1 MEITQKIP
9 EESRVKALEI
19 FYDAFAQKIRALI
32 KSKEKALAIYSKSL
46 NPERVFYAVYEGEVA
61 GLIGLQY
68 GDQYFMEFRYEIF
81 REFYNPLT
89 SRFYLFLLKRSA
101 PKLKKG
107 VMRIDSVAVDPGRR
121 SLGIGSGLINKVI
134 DFAGEIGCQEVI
146 LEVVNTNPRAKAL
159 YEKLGFRQKK
169 YKNFYF
175 LTRVAGFTGEYIMSY
190 DLEQFKQILF

>member
-1 MEITQKIP
+1 MEITETIP
-9 EESRVKALEI
+9 EESRAKALEI

-46 NPERVFYAVYEGEVA
+46 NPERVFYAVHGGEVA

-89 SRFYLFLLKRSA
+89 SRFYLFLLKRSS

-107 VMRIDSVAVDPGRR
+107 VMRIDSVAVDPGSR
-121 SLGIGSGLINKVI
+121 SLGIGTGLINKVL
-134 DFAGEIGCQEVI
+134 DFAKEKGYREVI
-146 LEVVNTNPRAKAL
+146 LEVVNTNPRAKML
-159 YEKLGFRQKK
+159 YERLGFRQKK
-169 YKNFYF
+169 YINYYF
-175 LTRVAGFTGEYIMSY
+175 LTRIAGFTGEYIMSCY
-190 DLEQFKQILF
+190 LE